1 MVSNH
6 FNRSDYRETGFS
18 SAADNSDDV
27 TNIGERSALLNLH
40 NEYWMRTGV
49 MSGERNQGSL
59 IRTDQAQ
66 SKSALDSLPE
76 VTILESSFAD
86 LMAVIQSLQMEIA
99 ALKRQLAGGKGGPN
113 DYVGNSGAELGG
125 GKGGPDD
132 YVGNSGPELGGGKG
146 GPAIDDVSNGI
157 ANQSIRPSFDSESS
171 FNGSPLQD
179 PAQFFMTEMRNARWN
194 PHGDLWSMNCGPATV
209 ATVIKGFGC
218 KLTDSEDPQD
228 LIVSARIAMTGRNA
242 HEGTGAN
249 DVQRGLKAANLD
261 TTAVTDVSQIDQALD
276 AGGMVVLY
284 GDPRQPGSYYNRMN
298 NSVYGRITGA
308 VTHWIPVVKRIDG
321 GAGEDSYVVNDVLS
335 RTGPIVISRSELTNF
350 LLKTPLNGRPVYGVA
365 AHK

>member
-1 MVSNH
+1 
-6 FNRSDYRETGFS
+6 
-18 SAADNSDDV
+18 
-27 TNIGERSALLNLH
+27 
-40 NEYWMRTGV
+40 